1 MREGMCNFHF
11 LFADTYILHF
21 HTMVSIVITIGCLL
35 FVLIVA
41 WLFVPSI
48 VWSSLLVFCSCTIG
62 HLTIGCLFLLLF
74 GCLFVLLICHHSW
87 LFLYQWS
94 AHFWLFVLIVVFVV
108 CSYCCLV
115 ITVGSLLFGCL
126 FLYHWLAHYWLFVVI
141 VVFVICSY
149 CYLVITVGCLFVLF
163 VVVPLVSSL
172 LVVCSYPHSSRLSGR
187 LQSESNQGRGKKSS
201 NDNDENANDDIG
213 IYKQVIQ

>member
-1 MREGMCNFHF
+1 MCNFHF
-11 LFADTYILHF
+11 LFADAYILHF

-87 LFLYQWS
+87 LFLYQ
-94 AHFWLFVLIVVFVV
+94 
-108 CSYCCLV
+108 
-115 ITVGSLLFGCL
+115 
-126 FLYHWLAHYWLFVVI
+126 
-141 VVFVICSY
+141 
-149 CYLVITVGCLFVLF
+149 
-163 VVVPLVSSL
+163 
-172 LVVCSYPHSSRLSGR
+172 
-187 LQSESNQGRGKKSS
+187 
-201 NDNDENANDDIG
+201 
-213 IYKQVIQ
+213 

>member
-1 MREGMCNFHF
+1 MCNFHF

-87 LFLYQWS
+87 LFLYQ
-94 AHFWLFVLIVVFVV
+94 
-108 CSYCCLV
+108 
-115 ITVGSLLFGCL
+115 
-126 FLYHWLAHYWLFVVI
+126 
-141 VVFVICSY
+141 
-149 CYLVITVGCLFVLF
+149 
-163 VVVPLVSSL
+163 
-172 LVVCSYPHSSRLSGR
+172 
-187 LQSESNQGRGKKSS
+187 
-201 NDNDENANDDIG
+201 
-213 IYKQVIQ
+213 

>member
-1 MREGMCNFHF
+1 MRKGMCNFHF
-11 LFADTYILHF
+11 LFADAYILHF

-94 AHFWLFVLIVVFVV
+94 AHYWLFVLILIPHGWVAAY
-108 CSYCCLV
+108 SQSPTKGEGRRAQM
-115 ITVGSLLFGCL
+115 IMMRMPMRI
-126 FLYHWLAHYWLFVVI
+126 LAYISRWCNRQRI
-141 VVFVICSY
+141 WSKTGGRIQRMQRIQRWSRQYICSTEFSWTTRKLQ
-149 CYLVITVGCLFVLF
+149 CM
-163 VVVPLVSSL
+163 
-172 LVVCSYPHSSRLSGR
+172 SGP
-187 LQSESNQGRGKKSS
+187 S
-201 NDNDENANDDIG
+201 DD
-213 IYKQVIQ
+213 KH